1 VRGWLVA
8 LAVFVLAAPA
18 ALAHGKGPPHGGYY
32 ATFSNVDPPLLGLDV
47 AVLGEDRR
55 LRIANLSGKTV
66 VILDEY
72 GEPFL
77 RFTPTAV
84 FSREAG
90 ADWEQV
96 ATGTAYDWPE
106 PRIGWNESSPPDVV
120 SADPEQTHFIRDWS
134 IAGRVEGRGIQIKG
148 FLGWAPHAAGAS
160 VPGADAADGST
171 FFIAFTL
178 TAVGILAAALL
189 YVARR
194 RASSTSRSA

>member
-1 VRGWLVA
+1 MRAWLVA
-8 LAVFVLAAPA
+8 FAVFVLAAPA
-18 ALAHGKGPPHGGYY
+18 AFAHGKGPPHGGYY

-66 VILDEY
+66 VIFDEY

-84 FSREAG
+84 YSREAG

-96 ATGTAYDWPE
+96 ATGTTYDWPE

-120 SADPEQTHFIRDWS
+120 AADPGETHFIRDWS
-134 IAGRVEGRGIQIKG
+134 VDGRVEGRNFQIKG
-148 FLGWAPHAAGAS
+148 FLGWAPHAAGGS
-160 VPGADAADGST
+160 VPAADAAGGRA
-171 FFIAFTL
+171 FFIAFGL

-194 RASSTSRSA
+194 RTSSSSRSA

>member
-1 VRGWLVA
+1 MKAWLIA

-18 ALAHGKGPPHGGYY
+18 AFAHGKGPPHGGYY

-72 GEPFL
+72 GESFL
-77 RFTPTAV
+77 RFTPEAV
-84 FSREAG
+84 FSREVG
-90 ADWEQV
+90 GDWEQV
-96 ATGTAYDWPE
+96 ATGSTYDWPE
-106 PRIGWNESSPPDVV
+106 PRIGWNESAPPDVV
-120 SADPEQTHFIRDWS
+120 AADPGDTHLIRDWS
-134 IAGRVEGRGIQIKG
+134 VEGRAEGRDFQIKG

-160 VPGADAADGST
+160 VPGADAADGRT
-171 FFIAFTL
+171 FLIAFGL

-194 RASSTSRSA
+194 RTSSSSRSA